1 MFYEKRNLK
10 KELKSFCKKSIFKKL
25 LNKFTMDCTF
35 STNNRLI
42 KQIDDCPMGGP
53 LLAVLFDIYACKM
66 EEDIVAPSKP
76 LFYKSYVND
85 IYVRRQKNENYEL
98 YNALNF

>member
-1 MFYEKRNLK
+1 
-10 KELKSFCKKSIFKKL
+10 
-25 LNKFTMDCTF
+25 
-35 STNNRLI
+35 
-42 KQIDDCPMGGP
+42 MGGP